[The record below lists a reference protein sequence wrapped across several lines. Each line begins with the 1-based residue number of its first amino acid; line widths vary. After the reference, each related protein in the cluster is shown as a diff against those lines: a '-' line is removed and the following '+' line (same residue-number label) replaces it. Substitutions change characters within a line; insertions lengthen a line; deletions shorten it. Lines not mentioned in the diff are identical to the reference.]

1 MTAEGEMPEE
11 TSASG
16 KPMVAA
22 TPRDVV
28 HIRLGSFALIAAI
41 GLGVLGFVAGITW
54 LTVVMAVLA
63 VIAIVDI
70 ALAVH
75 RQSRSAPG
83 TTTEA
88 G

>member
-1 MTAEGEMPEE
+1 MTPEGQPER
-11 TSASG
+11 TSPTG
-16 KPMVAA
+16 KPMVRA

-28 HIRLGSFALIAAI
+28 HIRLGSFALVAI
-41 GLGVLGFVAGITW
+41 IGVGVLGLVAGIKW
-54 LTVVMAVLA
+54 LTVVMAVLG

-70 ALAVH
+70 CLAIR
-75 RQSRSAPG
+75 RQSRAPRD

>member
-1 MTAEGEMPEE
+1 MTFEGQPEE
-11 TSASG
+11 RSAAG
-16 KPMVAA
+16 KPMVRA

-28 HIRLGSFALIAAI
+28 HIRLGSFALIAIIAI
-41 GLGVLGFVAGITW
+41 GVLGLVAGLKW
-54 LTVVMAVLA
+54 LMIAMAVLA

-70 ALAVH
+70 ALALR
-75 RQSRSAPG
+75 RQSRTPGG

>member
-1 MTAEGEMPEE
+1 MTPEE
-11 TSASG
+11 QPEQRSATG
-16 KPMVAA
+16 KPMVRA

-28 HIRLGSFALIAAI
+28 HIRLGSFALIAIIAI
-41 GLGVLGFVAGITW
+41 GVLGLVAGIGW

-63 VIAIVDI
+63 VVAIVDVS
-70 ALAVH
+70 LAVR
-75 RQSRSAPG
+75 RQARATEG